1 MSAEALVLPIN
12 DPAIVDARD
21 RAAAI
26 YAEAEALTVDSE
38 AAKGQAV
45 TLLSGISRIKADAEL
60 RRTALVKPHND
71 HVKAINGLFRDVL
84 ASVDKADGLTRGKML
99 TFTREQ
105 ERRAVEAA
113 AAAQRQRLEAEA
125 RLKEAERAEAAGHA
139 GVAEQLLEGA
149 VAAEQGAKAAQA
161 QAVLPPKTVATA
173 AGAATV
179 RKVWTF
185 KVVDLEQVPR
195 AYMTLNETAVRQAIR
210 EDVREIAGLKIYQDE
225 TLSVRR

>member
-1 MSAEALVLPIN
+1 MMTETLVLPIN

-38 AAKGQAV
+38 EAKGLAV
-45 TLLSGISRIKADAEL
+45 TLLSRISRIKADAEL
-60 RRTALVKPHND
+60 RRTALVKPQND

-84 ASVDKADGLTRGKML
+84 APVEKADGLTRGKML

-113 AAAQRQRLEAEA
+113 AAAQRQRLEMEA
-125 RLKEAERAEAAGHA
+125 RLKEAERAEAAGHV

-149 VAAEQGAKAAQA
+149 VSAEQGAKAAQA
-161 QAVLPPKTVATA
+161 QAVLPPKTTATA
-173 AGAATV
+173 VGAATV
-179 RKVWTF
+179 SKVWRF
-185 KVVDLEQVPR
+185 KVLDLEQVPR
-195 AYMTLNETAVRQAIR
+195 AYMTLNETAVREAIR
-210 EDVREIAGLKIYQDE
+210 TGAREIAGLEIYQDE
-225 TLSVRR
+225 SLSVRR